1 MESPKIP
8 QNEES
13 RLQALREYHILD
25 TLPEE
30 RFDRLTRLAQQIFNV
45 DIALVSLIDAD
56 RQWFKSK
63 QGLDACE
70 TDREISFCGHA
81 ILERDI
87 FHIPNALN
95 DPRFADNPLVTG
107 APNIRFYAGAPLRPD
122 GENSVGTLCII
133 DSNARMLSIKE
144 QRILRDLADSV
155 EREIAQLQQNYQHQA
170 LLALTQIS
178 SLLDPDYAQLLSK
191 GLSIAQEFLGMS
203 QALINRMRDQQL
215 ETLICTGTPCGKL
228 QSHKSRSPVFDPSCQ
243 SLRPFYIENDQLS
256 LIPDLKKSP
265 YADIGNQSPLKIGSY
280 IGVPIKFRGEA
291 YGNLVFI
298 SQEARVPNYFSKV
311 EIEFIQLFSE
321 WVHSK
326 IHEWE
331 LDQSLKLQ
339 QNLAKAISH
348 AQERFIHGQDQ
359 SKGFQGL
366 LHDIL
371 ALGDCQFGFIGEIL
385 EDKSGDPFV
394 KTFAIETIQSGAT
407 VDITAPNVDE
417 LGQKTERLNEDKFAQ
432 RIEQKIDIKPQNDI
446 FTAAIRSNSVVIDNA
461 VSDRKAFANF
471 VPHDLEIHNFLAIPI
486 HYNDQR
492 IAMIGLA
499 NRPFG
504 FQDSFIQFLDP
515 ILLTIGQLVQAN
527 RVQVQHTE
535 SERRLADII
544 KGTNI
549 GTWEW
554 NVQTGESSFNQ
565 RWAEIIGY
573 SIEELSPTDISTWT
587 RFAHPDDLKKSS
599 ELLQKHFD
607 GELDYYEAINRMRHK
622 DGHWVWIL
630 DRGCLVSRT
639 ADGKPLM
646 MSGSHADISKQKEA
660 DAKLA
665 KAYDLLEQSNT
676 IARIGTWEIDLQSS
690 TLQWSKVTK
699 EIYEVPDDFVCTIHQ
714 TAQFYPN
721 EKDQHTIQQLIQRAI
736 NQGIS
741 FDTELSI
748 LTYHKKERWVRI
760 VGMSKFHD
768 DVCERVYGTIQD
780 ISERKRV
787 ERMKDEFISTVSH
800 ELRTPLTSISGS
812 LGLMVNGVMGA
823 IPDKISSMLQIAYKN
838 SQRLSFLINDLLDM
852 EKILAGK
859 LSFAMETQALAPL
872 LQNAV
877 ESNLGAGIERMISIA
892 IDNPHQE
899 IRIHIDTQRLQQVL
913 SNVISNAIKYSPN
926 HGHIQITV
934 SRQDKQV
941 RITVRDQGPG
951 IPLAFQTQIFKKFAQ
966 ADSSDTR
973 QRGGTGLGLAI
984 SKELI
989 EAMHG
994 KLSFSSVYGEGASF
1008 YIDLP
1013 IQET

>member
-45 DIALVSLIDAD
+45 DIAIVSLIDTD

-95 DPRFADNPLVTG
+95 DPRFVDNPLVTG

-133 DSNARMLSIKE
+133 DSKARMLSIKE

-178 SLLDPDYAQLLSK
+178 SLHDPDYAQLLSK

-203 QALINRMRDQQL
+203 HALINRMRDQQL
-215 ETLICTGTPCGKL
+215 ENLICTCTPCGKL
-228 QSHKSRSPVFDPSCQ
+228 QSPESRSQVIDPNWQ
-243 SLRPFYIENDQLS
+243 SLRPFYIENDQLC
-256 LIPDLKKSP
+256 LIPDLQKSS
-265 YADIGNQSPLKIGSY
+265 YSDFGNQSPLRIGSY
-280 IGVPIKFRGEA
+280 IGVPIKFRGQA

-298 SQEARVPNYFSKV
+298 SGEARVPNYFSKV
-311 EIEFIQLFSE
+311 EIEFIQLFAE

-339 QNLAKAISH
+339 QNLAKAISR

-371 ALGDCQFGFIGEIL
+371 ALGECQFGFIGEIL

-394 KTFAIETIQSGAT
+394 KTFAIETIQSEHAHNT
-407 VDITAPNVDE
+407 TTHLVRKPE
-417 LGQKTERLNEDKFAQ
+417 QKTEGKNAYSFEQ
-432 RIEQKIDIKPQNDI
+432 RINIDIRPQNDI
-446 FTAAIRSNSVVIDNA
+446 FTAAIRSNTVVIDNA
-461 VSDRKAFANF
+461 VSDRKVFASF
-471 VPHDLEIHNFLAIPI
+471 VPNDLVINNFLAIPI
-486 HYNDQR
+486 QYNEQR

-504 FQDSFIQFLDP
+504 FHDSFIQFLDP

-573 SIEELSPTDISTWT
+573 SIEELSPTDITTWT
-587 RFAHPDDLKKSS
+587 KFAHPDDLKKSN

-665 KAYDLLEQSNT
+665 NAYDLLEQSNT
-676 IARIGTWEIDLQSS
+676 IARIGTWEIDLQRS

-699 EIYEVPDDFVCTIHQ
+699 EIYEVPDDFVCAIDQ
-714 TAQFYPN
+714 YAQFYPN
-721 EKDQHTIQQLIQRAI
+721 EKDQHAIQQLIQRAI

-741 FDTELSI
+741 FDTELAI
-748 LTYHKKERWVRI
+748 LTYQKKERWIRI

-768 DVCERVYGTIQD
+768 AVCERVYGTIQD
-780 ISERKRV
+780 ISERKHV

-800 ELRTPLTSISGS
+800 ELRTPLTSISGA

-823 IPDKISSMLQIAYKN
+823 IPEKISSMLQIAHKN

-859 LSFAMETQALAPL
+859 LSFTMELQLLAPL

-899 IRIHIDTQRLQQVL
+899 IQIRIDTQRLQQVL
-913 SNVISNAIKYSPN
+913 SNLISNAIKYSPN
-926 HGHIQITV
+926 HGHIQISV
-934 SRQDKQV
+934 LRQDRQV
-941 RITVRDQGPG
+941 RIVVRDQGPG
-951 IPLAFQTQIFKKFAQ
+951 IPIAFQSQIFQKFAQ

-1013 IQET
+1013 IHTT